1 MKTVIDKN
9 TGKVLY
15 ATIIDIDLLENEIIV
30 DEFVVDNFENPYFNF
45 ETKTFYNKEE

>member
-30 DEFVVDNFENPYFNF
+30 DELVVDNFENPYFNF